1 MGHSPFAINFARSF
15 IKKVIINCAREW
27 PELSIHHRKFQNVGA
42 KGPPPPPILYL
53 LMALFFVNL
62 LNLLQKV
69 RKSPWIYLLGNEL
82 DY

>member
-42 KGPPPPPILYL
+42 KGPPPSPNLVPFDGP
-53 LMALFFVNL
+53 LFCQFVEFTT
-62 LNLLQKV
+62 
-69 RKSPWIYLLGNEL
+69 KS
-82 DY
+82 